1 MSGWVEIPETPVYIR
16 EVGGCDGEAVV
27 SEEISLLSYT
37 LKYLSLDDVG
47 TLYQVGLR

>member
-1 MSGWVEIPETPVYIR
+1 MYMR
-16 EVGGCDGEAVV
+16 EVGGCDGEVVV

-47 TLYQVGLR
+47 ILYQVGSR